1 MFNSKHAD
9 KPVIDRSPTIA
20 KSASESGAA
29 ARLVCRAQGTPNVTF
44 TWKRE
49 GSVIENQAIE
59 TSKTKKS
66 KNKGGGSDLT
76 EKLSKYVIEE
86 TRQLDM
92 ITYHSVLVINEVTS
106 DDYGAYDCV
115 ARNELGFDAFAVV
128 LNRTSPPDPPRIL
141 RVVNVTSGSVTL
153 RWVPGFDGGLNQVF
167 RVRYRS
173 IDSNID
179 DPSYLYRD
187 VYPANAT
194 TVMVGSLRDNTLYE
208 FAVMAS
214 NQKGDSE
221 FTAEP
226 VRAATLKGKSVLLI
240 FGHTS
245 LIQYSFISLE
255 SGITE
260 TEKIISKVLSET
272 GADMPRFIVIGVL
285 VGSLLL
291 VVNIVSFII
300 LYIFANQGHSDEH
313 FVAVSRGTLRCCYP
327 LGLVV

>member
-1 MFNSKHAD
+1 MKSLFFLPLPNPTD

-49 GSVIENQAIE
+49 GSVIEGQAAPE
-59 TSKTKKS
+59 TLKPKKS
-66 KNKGGGSDLT
+66 KNRGGSESI
-76 EKLSKYVIEE
+76 EKLPKYVIEE
-86 TRQLDM
+86 TRQLDL

-128 LNRTSPPDPPRIL
+128 LNRTSPPDSPRML

-167 RVRYRS
+167 RVRYRPIES
-173 IDSNID
+173 SMD
-179 DPSYLYRD
+179 DPSYSYRD

-214 NQKGDSE
+214 NPKGDSE

-226 VRAATLKGKSVLLI
+226 VRAATLKGK
-240 FGHTS
+240 
-245 LIQYSFISLE
+245 
-255 SGITE
+255 
-260 TEKIISKVLSET
+260 
-272 GADMPRFIVIGVL
+272 GV
-285 VGSLLL
+285 
-291 VVNIVSFII
+291 
-300 LYIFANQGHSDEH
+300 
-313 FVAVSRGTLRCCYP
+313 RCFFTNPYD
-327 LGLVV
+327 